1 MTERIKVSQQ
11 GGNGML
17 WLVGW
22 LFTIGF
28 SGLTFGQG
36 VLALL
41 VWPYYLGVRLAEMLA
56 GGGA

>member
-1 MTERIKVSQQ
+1 MDKRINVSQQ
-11 GGNGML
+11 GGNCML

-36 VLALL
+36 VFALL
-41 VWPYYLGVRLAEMLA
+41 VWPYYLGARLVEMLV
-56 GGGA
+56 

>member
-56 GGGA
+56 

>member
-1 MTERIKVSQQ
+1 MGKGINVSQQ
-11 GGNGML
+11 GGKCML

-41 VWPYYLGVRLAEMLA
+41 VWPYYLGARLVEMLA
-56 GGGA
+56 